1 MNIQSAFS
9 AGLQGYQRAADSV
22 TEASVNISRQNIN
35 QLNNESRVDPEVNPD
50 QFVDASKPSGTDNLI
65 QLQQAELHAQA
76 NVNSIKSADEM
87 LGTLI
92 DIRV

>member
-9 AGLQGYQRAADSV
+9 AGLQGYQRSADSV
-22 TEASVNISRQNIN
+22 TEASLNISRQNIN
-35 QLNNESRVDPEVNPD
+35 TLANQSSTGAEVNPD
-50 QFVDASKPSGTDNLI
+50 QFVDASKKSATNSLI

-76 NVNSIKSADEM
+76 NVHSIKTADGM